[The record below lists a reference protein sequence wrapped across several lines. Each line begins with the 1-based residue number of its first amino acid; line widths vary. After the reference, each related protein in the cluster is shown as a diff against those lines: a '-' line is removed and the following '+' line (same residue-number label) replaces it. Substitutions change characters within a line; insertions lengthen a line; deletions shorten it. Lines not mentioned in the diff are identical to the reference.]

1 MLIGGK
7 RYNIH
12 QQHIINN
19 VITMTDATNS
29 TIEFFIVA
37 TLFVLD
43 AVYTLLSGIK
53 VGIFKTQR
61 AWPIKKST
69 TQLNKM
75 LKKDLVDLV
84 VAYQQ

>member
-29 TIEFFIVA
+29 TIEFFIVVA
-37 TLFVLD
+37 LFVFEALN
-43 AVYTLLSGIK
+43 TLMDVFAMRNVERKKRVLPHK
-53 VGIFKTQR
+53 KT
-61 AWPIKKST
+61 SNE
-69 TQLNKM
+69 LNRM
-75 LKKDLVDLV
+75 LKRELVELV
-84 VAYQQ
+84 LAYQ